1 MKNKNSL
8 DFFNNMAKGNPDEKS
23 VKITKQSDFTK
34 LDSAFILTFANK
46 KTTILDLASGSGLI
60 INKIYEKVAKIVAVE
75 YFEQFS
81 KYIIKASNVIIVN
94 EDISK
99 YSTKDTFDLI
109 TLFGVVQYFDE
120 EETLNLYKKYI
131 NNLNPNGKIIVK
143 NQFGVKEDVIISGY
157 SDELKTEY
165 FSHYRTLQKESD
177 MLKKAGF
184 NNISIVDIYPP
195 ECSRWDNTHFY
206 ALVAER

>member
-8 DFFNNMAKGNPDEKS
+8 DFFYNMAKDNPDEKA

-34 LDSAFILTFANK
+34 LDSAFILSFADK

-60 INKIYEKVAKIVAVE
+60 INKIYDRVAKIVAVE

-81 KYIIKASNVIIVN
+81 KYIIKASNVIVVN

-99 YSTKDTFDLI
+99 YTTKDKFDLI

-120 EETLNLYKKYI
+120 EETFNLYKKYI
-131 NNLNPNGKIIVK
+131 NNLKHNGKIIVK

-157 SDELKTEY
+157 SNELKKDY

-184 NNISIVDIYPP
+184 NHLNIVDIYPP